1 MSSRRLLI
9 CYHLLSSES
18 KLLGLGDE
26 SEKERERAKQGCH
39 TGLRFLWLCSSSK
52 VRVKNDA

>member
-1 MSSRRLLI
+1 MSSGRLLI

-26 SEKERERAKQGCH
+26 SEKERKGKAGVPHRVEVPRA
-39 TGLRFLWLCSSSK
+39 LLL
-52 VRVKNDA
+52 